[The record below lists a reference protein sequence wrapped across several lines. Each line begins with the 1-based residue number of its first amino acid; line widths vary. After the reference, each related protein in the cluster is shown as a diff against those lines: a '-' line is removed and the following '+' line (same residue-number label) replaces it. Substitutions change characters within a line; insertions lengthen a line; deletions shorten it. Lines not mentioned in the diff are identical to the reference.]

1 MKKLAISILLLS
13 VLYYYYSQ
21 QPFKIDEDDWWWADI
36 DNILLRDVDFDGEN
50 ELVVRKKNEGQR
62 FADAYDIY
70 EKDESGKFVNND
82 GSYLNKNK
90 LTAPPFNDIDSL
102 TTFNPADKTIVVY
115 GSGGSCHNSERV
127 YKKFDNLFKLISV
140 TKWREEVDKGD
151 YVCIRYLY
159 DMINGKEVLKSK
171 HTVKDY

>member
-1 MKKLAISILLLS
+1 MKKI
-13 VLYYYYSQ
+13 VLFVVLIFVVYMYHSYKSYQ
-21 QPFKIDEDDWWWADI
+21 IVEHDWFWADI
-36 DNILLRDVDFDGEN
+36 DNMLLRDVDFDGEN

-62 FADAYDIY
+62 FVDVYDIY
-70 EKDESGKFVNND
+70 EKDESGKFINSD
-82 GSYLNKNK
+82 GSYINKNK
-90 LTAPPFNDIDSL
+90 LTAPPFNNIDSL
-102 TTFNPADKTIVVY
+102 TTFNPTDKTIVVY

-171 HTVKDY
+171 YIVKDY